1 MLNCRRARHP
11 SAPTTT
17 NRGFER
23 SSSGAHLSGCQ
34 CLFVRFDSRSIFVEH
49 ITLYFSSFLQI
60 TFLKQ
65 SESNTVCYSTGGRGG
80 RNAHFLVGDQDDS
93 DEEEEEGGS
102 PKKGYFSDPESEE
115 SEDKSK

>member
-23 SSSGAHLSGCQ
+23 SSSGAHLSGGQ
-34 CLFVRFDSRSIFVEH
+34 CLFIGLDSHSIFVEH
-49 ITLYFSSFLQI
+49 ITLSFFSFLHI

-65 SESNTVCYSTGGRGG
+65 SDSDTVCYSTGGRGG
-80 RNAHFLVGDQDDS
+80 RSAHFLVGDQDDS
-93 DEEEEEGGS
+93 DEEEEGGS